1 MKCLPFKEEIP
12 DGGFFAH
19 ALVAVAVMRTQT
31 KVYREPKKMLTP
43 ANVMIKQQ
51 HTNLPRILANNV

>member
-19 ALVAVAVMRTQT
+19 ALVAVAVINTQT
-31 KVYREPKKMLTP
+31 NVLTKLKT
-43 ANVMIKQQ
+43 AL
-51 HTNLPRILANNV
+51 TLADVKIRH